1 MRGIAAFLIFAVAAI
16 VQAEDI
22 EPVDIG
28 PFATEGW
35 VEEKLEGF
43 ETITNGL
50 ASTEWVENKQYA
62 TESVTNGLLKVE
74 TDPVFTN
81 WVASTNFVYIDESGI
96 WKNKEGNTYI
106 PALYDKNEDAIKC
119 GDVLFDPVNL
129 LHYSSGEWTDGYVTI
144 NPVTL
149 VRAGDGGVWT
159 VDGSVSVNPHEVTNA
174 IATHVTESVT
184 NGLASVNYVDAH
196 KWDWSTQ
203 ITNPPAFPTYAETTL
218 SLGDSAFDLSKM
230 IQGDKTN
237 YFHSVH
243 FDVNNGKGFFS
254 FGDDGNLWMGDFGYT
269 GPYIYDR
276 GYRSLWLATNGVIKA
291 GTVATV
297 EDLAG
302 FANKSY
308 VDGHKWDWS
317 TQVTNAPSFATVA
330 DATLTY
336 VSTNWVFVYG
346 LLEAAQA
353 NLSAIIPE
361 LATDSHLEMR
371 GTSHGEGNLYPW
383 LVKDGYH
390 AGDEAHG
397 FNFGI
402 AHASAD
408 GLSAILDDADEWAR
422 AIVNI
427 GSAIATRSTVSG
439 YTLGSQT
446 NKLLQPAGDYVDRA
460 YVDDHQWDWSTQVT
474 NKPTFALESIGLSPY
489 NTAFTLRYEPNG
501 SRTFYY
507 DGTNSTV
514 GLFMVDNKGDPYI
527 SACNGQSARVVYPAF
542 FDRKQEGFQDI
553 YGNTVHI
560 DTSALFPTYFVD
572 NSDIFLWLRTN
583 GVLKAGTVATVED
596 LAGFATLDVLDGYV
610 ATNHSGKVRIYTP
623 GSLAIGNSIDEVY
636 ADSSA
641 SLALGANA
649 VVERCYGGMALGI
662 YAHTTNQFAF
672 VYAGDT
678 LASKYYGDHGVGTF
692 NVNPMGGL
700 SGFWIGETNLATH
713 IDSASKL
720 ALDAIA
726 PAFSTSSVYT
736 NGNYVIYDRHLYEC
750 TNYTGQAGWRANDWQ
765 QTTVTDILG
774 NLRSIL
780 DAINGEAL

>member
-1 MRGIAAFLIFAVAAI
+1 MRGIAAFLIFAAAAI

-35 VEEKLEGF
+35 VEEKLEGL
-43 ETITNGL
+43 EAITNGL
-50 ASTEWVENKQYA
+50 ASTEWVENKQYV

-184 NGLASVNYVDAH
+184 NGLVSMNYVDSH

-218 SLGDSAFDLSKM
+218 SMGDSAFDLSKM

-243 FDVNNGKGFFS
+243 FYVNNGKGFFS
-254 FGDDGNLWMGDFGYT
+254 FGDDGNLWIGDFGYT

-308 VDGHKWDWS
+308 VDGHKWDWH
-317 TQVTNAPSFATVA
+317 TQVTNAPGFVKKSGDTMGGSLV
-330 DATLTY
+330 
-336 VSTNWVFVYG
+336 VYG
-346 LLEAAQA
+346 LTADYNYVAVDDVQFFA
-353 NLSAIIPE
+353 E
-361 LATDSHLEMR
+361 LWR
-371 GTSHGEGNLYPW
+371 
-383 LVKDGYH
+383 
-390 AGDEAHG
+390 
-397 FNFGI
+397 
-402 AHASAD
+402 D
-408 GLSAILDDADEWAR
+408 GLILGDHLQDGHTTHYSRNEIDIYGTKSSLFPYDSSYAASLRFPEGITGSHTIAVRDD
-422 AIVNI
+422 
-427 GSAIATRSTVSG
+427 
-439 YTLGSQT
+439 
-446 NKLLQPAGDYVDRA
+446 K
-460 YVDDHQWDWSTQVT
+460 WDWSTQVT

-572 NSDIFLWLRTN
+572 NSDRFLWLRTN

-636 ADSSA
+636 ANSSA